1 MDLKNLNTFIYT
13 AELNSFTKAAEK
25 LGYSQSTV
33 SFQIKQL
40 ETELGVS
47 LFERINHT
55 ITLTEKGT
63 EILQYAHQMNQ
74 LMNRM
79 QETTQPVQELRG
91 HVRLA
96 MADSLCSTIAGDLFE
111 KIRKNYPGI
120 TMKIRTGGTQEM
132 FRLLNHNEVD
142 FVYTLDHH
150 IYNTDYIIAK
160 ETKEGIHFV
169 TGASSPLREKSSLS
183 IHALVKQPFILTEKG
198 MSYRRMMD
206 ETLASRS
213 LEIKPVFEVG
223 DTALICHMLENGT
236 CVSYL
241 PDYATRNAVN
251 AGKLAYLDVKD
262 FNVDVWA
269 QLLYHRDKWLSPQ
282 MQAVIDTLT
291 ESSDRLL

>member
-40 ETELGVS
+40 EAELGVS

-55 ITLTEKGT
+55 ITLTEQGT
-63 EILQYAHQMNQ
+63 KILQYAHQMNQ
-74 LMNRM
+74 LLRQM
-79 QETTQPVQELRG
+79 QETTQPVQEIHG

-96 MADSLCSTIAGDLFE
+96 MADSLCSAIAWHLFE
-111 KIRKNYPGI
+111 KLRKNYPGI
-120 TMKIRTGGTQEM
+120 TMKIRTAGTQEM
-132 FRLLNHNEVD
+132 FRLLNQNEVD
-142 FVYTLDHH
+142 FVYTLDNHV
-150 IYNTDYIIAK
+150 YNTDYIIAK

-169 TGASSPLREKSSLS
+169 TGASNPLCSQSALS
-183 IHALVKQPFILTEKG
+183 IHDLVQQPFILTEKG

-206 ETLASRS
+206 EKLASLS
-213 LEIKPVFEVG
+213 MEIKPVFEVG
-223 DTALICHMLENGT
+223 DTALICHMLENGSS
-236 CVSYL
+236 VSYL
-241 PDYATRNAVN
+241 PDYATRNAVQS
-251 AGKLAYLDVKD
+251 GKLVYLDVQD
-262 FNVDVWA
+262 FTVDVWA

-291 ESSDRLL
+291 ETSDRLL